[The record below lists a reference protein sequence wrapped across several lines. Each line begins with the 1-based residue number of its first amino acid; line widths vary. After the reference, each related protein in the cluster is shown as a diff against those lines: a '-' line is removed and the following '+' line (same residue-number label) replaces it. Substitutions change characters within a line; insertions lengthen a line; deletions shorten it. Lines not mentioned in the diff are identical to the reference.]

1 LRDYHFMKTVHH
13 QSNNRQLLMW
23 IQEGEGLQQDFKKTI
38 SSQIKIAKTIVSFAN
53 TRGGRIIIGVND
65 QGKITGIKSDEEI
78 FMIEGAAT
86 FYAKP
91 EVPVEFHL
99 FEVQN
104 KSVLVIEIP
113 ESQNKPHYA
122 KDEDGKWWV
131 YIRVKDQTVLA
142 SKIVVE
148 VLKKEAQKENILI
161 EYSSKEKALLQ
172 YLAVHNRITLA
183 EFSKLVNI
191 SKRRASR
198 ILVNL
203 ICSGIIRSHHTEK
216 VEFYTLSE

>member
-1 LRDYHFMKTVHH
+1 MKTVHH

-122 KDEDGKWWV
+122 KDENGKWWV

-142 SKIVVE
+142 SKIVVD
-148 VLKKEAQKENILI
+148 VLKKETQKENILI

>member
-1 LRDYHFMKTVHH
+1 MKTVHH

-148 VLKKEAQKENILI
+148 VLKRETQKENILI

>member
-1 LRDYHFMKTVHH
+1 
-13 QSNNRQLLMW
+13 MW

-122 KDEDGKWWV
+122 KDENGKWWV

-148 VLKKEAQKENILI
+148 VLKKETQKENILI

>member
-1 LRDYHFMKTVHH
+1 
-13 QSNNRQLLMW
+13 MW

-122 KDEDGKWWV
+122 KDENGKWWV

-142 SKIVVE
+142 SKIVVD
-148 VLKKEAQKENILI
+148 VLKKETQKENILI

>member
-1 LRDYHFMKTVHH
+1 
-13 QSNNRQLLMW
+13 MW

-148 VLKKEAQKENILI
+148 VLKKETQKENILI

-203 ICSGIIRSHHTEK
+203 ICSGIIRSHQTEK

>member
-1 LRDYHFMKTVHH
+1 
-13 QSNNRQLLMW
+13 MW

-148 VLKKEAQKENILI
+148 VLKKETQKENILI

>member
-1 LRDYHFMKTVHH
+1 
-13 QSNNRQLLMW
+13 MW

-53 TRGGRIIIGVND
+53 TQGGRIIIGVND

-148 VLKKEAQKENILI
+148 VLKKETQKENILI